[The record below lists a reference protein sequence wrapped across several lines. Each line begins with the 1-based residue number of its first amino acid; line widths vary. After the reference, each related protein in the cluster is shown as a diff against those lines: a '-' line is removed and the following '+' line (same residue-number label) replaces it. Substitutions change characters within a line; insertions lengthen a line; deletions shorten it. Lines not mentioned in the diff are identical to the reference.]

1 MKGKIMM
8 KKSMLISLAALVGAA
23 SSMLNAGDIMITDI
37 AGKAGAGQW
46 HRLTYETKDGIS
58 GVML

>member
-1 MKGKIMM
+1 MM
-8 KKSMLISLAALVGAA
+8 KKSMLISQAALVGAA

-58 GVML
+58 GVLL